1 MCKVIIAIV
10 GMLTILAAPTEVNTE
25 PRAVV
30 DRIEDGGYA
39 VVEFSRGNEVYKM
52 LDIPVEDING
62 KVSEGTEIP
71 VKVAEGYF
79 HCDLDVKDE
88 QGNDIKWYQFRSY
101 DDEVWWCLTE
111 EEIGHIPTD
120 VHDTYTLYY
129 SDNGTT
135 SCDCPAELECEE
147 FLYDDI
153 FFVVEKER

>member
-1 MCKVIIAIV
+1 MCKAIIALMGI
-10 GMLTILAAPTEVNTE
+10 LTVLSTPTEVKTE

-30 DRIEDGGYA
+30 DRIEDGGCV
-39 VVEFSRGNEVYKM
+39 VVEFSKCDEVYKM
-52 LDIPVEDING
+52 LDIPIEDING

-79 HCDLDVKDE
+79 HCDIDAKDE

-111 EEIGHIPTD
+111 DEIGHIPTD
-120 VHDTYTLYY
+120 VRDTYILYY

-135 SCDCPAELECEE
+135 GCNCPPEWECEE

-153 FFVVEKER
+153 LLYVERLR